1 MARQIMLDTGPLG
14 MITHPR
20 PNPAIADWFKKLLQ
34 AGVSFLVPEIADMRS
49 VGNCSEREDTRGRA
63 TGSVSSVRA

>member
-34 AGVSFLVPEIADMRS
+34 AGVSLFWLHRLPSYQTAARLL
-49 VGNCSEREDTRGRA
+49 
-63 TGSVSSVRA
+63 